1 MKTQQIPID
10 QIDPNPHQPRSSIKA
25 ANLKELADSIKDVGI
40 IQPLL
45 VTQRDDRYIL
55 VAGFRRLEAS
65 KQVELKDV
73 PCMVQ
78 DLSDDDMI
86 RYALI
91 ENIQRED
98 LNPLEEALAI
108 KQLIGNQGLDYRKVA
123 EMLGKSKTYVGER
136 LALLDLPDDL
146 KEAVSQGT
154 LSMKKADALKK
165 VNDDKARARLIGKAS
180 AVDLQ
185 HLKVLIEKAQDK
197 LIKGRKP
204 RESWDVYTELREFSK
219 STEGV
224 RLYKDRI
231 SFRFDTEESLHDL
244 LIKVLELLEEEVEEV

>member
-1 MKTQQIPID
+1 MNAQQIPID
-10 QIDPNPHQPRSSIKA
+10 QIDPNPHQVRGMIKTSDI
-25 ANLKELADSIKDVGI
+25 KELVDSIKDVGV

-45 VTQRDDRYIL
+45 VTRKKDRYIL
-55 VAGFRRLEAS
+55 VAGYRRLEAS
-65 KQVELKDV
+65 RQAKLKEL

-91 ENIQRED
+91 ENLQRED

-244 LIKVLELLEEEVEEV
+244 LIKVLELLEEEVDEV